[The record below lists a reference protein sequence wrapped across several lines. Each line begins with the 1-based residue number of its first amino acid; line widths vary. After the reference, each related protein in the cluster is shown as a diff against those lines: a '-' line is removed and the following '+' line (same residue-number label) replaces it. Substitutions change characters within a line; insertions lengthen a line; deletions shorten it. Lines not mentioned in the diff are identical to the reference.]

1 MIRKLQTGEY
11 RLYCASLR
19 RELAD
24 YPRPMVIAAVVAA
37 IDELDTAALV
47 GAWLTSAV
55 AADEADPPPL
65 DASTVTAIL
74 TAVRRSVA

>member
-1 MIRKLQTGEY
+1 
-11 RLYCASLR
+11 
-19 RELAD
+19 
-24 YPRPMVIAAVVAA
+24 MVIAAVVAA